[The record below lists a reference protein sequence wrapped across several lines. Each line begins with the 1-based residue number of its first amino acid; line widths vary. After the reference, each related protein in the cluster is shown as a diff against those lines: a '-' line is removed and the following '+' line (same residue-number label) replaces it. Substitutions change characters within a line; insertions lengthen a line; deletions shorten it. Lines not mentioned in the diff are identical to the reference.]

1 MSSYQPEK
9 VAQMYDSLEDQG
21 ETAILLDQYHLGYW
35 DETNPNASITEAAD
49 RLTQIMINKVTIQ
62 AGERFCDLGCGVG
75 MPAIQ
80 LAQATGCFVDGITI
94 SQSQQ
99 EKAQKLAAK
108 AGLSEQTN
116 FILGDA
122 LAMPCEDATYDGGWF
137 FESIFHMGHRKAL
150 QEASRILK
158 PGATLVIS
166 DLPVRPTMT
175 KELKAWSEEY
185 YRAFFITKEDYPGL
199 LDTAG
204 FDLIEID
211 DVTEFVTTAIVPK
224 LKIMCKQYESELM
237 KYVNSPASK
246 DGIQTYCNKLG
257 IQYVES
263 DALDHWIQMY
273 QYMYDNTEYIL
284 VTAQKRDAL
293 Q

>member
-1 MSSYQPEK
+1 MSNYQPDK
-9 VAQMYDSLEDQG
+9 VAQMYDSLQDQG
-21 ETAILLDQYHLGYW
+21 ETAILQDQYHLGYW
-35 DETNPNASITEAAD
+35 DETNSNASITEAAN
-49 RLTQIMINKVTIQ
+49 RLTEIMINKVTIQ
-62 AGERFCDLGCGVG
+62 PGQRFCYLGCGVG

-99 EKAQKLAAK
+99 EKAQQLAAK

-166 DLPVRPTMT
+166 DLPARPTMT
-175 KELKAWSEEY
+175 EEY
-185 YRAFFITKEDYPGL
+185 RVLCEEHSHSFVIPKEDYPEL
-199 LDTAG
+199 LDKAG

-211 DVTEFVTTAIVPK
+211 DVTEFVITPFVPNMK
-224 LKIMCKQYESELM
+224 IACQQHESDFLKYLNSAQM
-237 KYVNSPASK
+237 KDWLQLYQNNR
-246 DGIQTYCNKLG
+246 GME
-257 IQYVES
+257 YVE
-263 DALDHWIQMY
+263 DEPINYWIQML
-273 QYMYDNTEYIL
+273 QDMSDNLGYAL
-284 VTAQKRDAL
+284 VTAQKRA
-293 Q
+293 